1 MTIMDKEQEKEKKKK
16 KKKKQHL
23 FFYKLISFILVVLTF
38 VSIGYVYYQDILP
51 LSYLIMGSLAVLVV
65 VYLNTIIL
73 TKTKLRIWFKNIFA
87 FVSIILIIGEG
98 LGLFFGTKTFDFL
111 ESITDSGTRI
121 SVYGVYVLKDS
132 EYKKLKDLKDKNI
145 FYLSTED
152 EVKIKNVLE
161 DIKKDIEFNSDN
173 EQTLEE
179 LIESINNH
187 DSDAIIL
194 DTSYED
200 ILSEEYE
207 NTYKNLKMIKKYKIK
222 TNVDVLKSN
231 KNITTDTFVMY
242 VSGIDTSGNVASS
255 ARSDVNLL
263 IGVNPKTHQI
273 LLVNT
278 PRDYYVKLHTK
289 QKMDKLTHAG
299 IYGVEESLNTLADLY
314 ETDID
319 YYARINFTSFIKLVN
334 ALDGVTVDVPK
345 DFCEQN
351 SKRSFEQ
358 KDLICLKKGTRTL
371 NGEQALAYARNRHAF
386 NEGDRARGEHQMEIV
401 KAIINKAI
409 SPKIITKYTS
419 ILNAL
424 DGRMTTNMDNRDIT
438 KFIKKQIRKN
448 SSWSFTTISATGSDS
463 SGVCYSTG
471 SGKAYVMKPNEDS
484 VKTVKQA
491 FKNLFNGEENI
502 MPQTETT
509 TTAKR

>member
-1 MTIMDKEQEKEKKKK
+1 MTIMDKEQEKKKK

-23 FFYKLISFILVVLTF
+23 LVYKLISFLLVVLTF
-38 VSIGYVYYQDILP
+38 VSIGYVFYQDILP
-51 LSYLIMGSLAVLVV
+51 LSYLIIGSLGVLLV
-65 VYLNTIIL
+65 VYLNTFIL

-87 FVSIILIIGEG
+87 FFSIILIIAEG
-98 LGLFFGTKTFDFL
+98 VGLFFGTKTFDFI
-111 ESITDSGTRI
+111 ESITDTGTRI
-121 SVYGVYVLKDS
+121 TEYGVYVLKS
-132 EYKKLKDLKDKNI
+132 SNYKKIKDLNDKTI
-145 FYLSTED
+145 YYLSSDD
-152 EVKIKNVLE
+152 EKKLNSALDSV
-161 DIKKDIEFNSDN
+161 KKDISFNSDD
-173 EQTLEE
+173 EPTLEE
-179 LIESINNH
+179 LVNSFNDNSCDAMLL
-187 DSDAIIL
+187 DS
-194 DTSYED
+194 SYED
-200 ILSEEYE
+200 ILREEYE
-207 NTYKNLKMIKKYKIK
+207 DTYKNLKLIKTYKIK
-222 TNVDVLKSN
+222 TNVNVLKSN
-231 KNITTDTFVMY
+231 KNITQDTFVMY

-314 ETDID
+314 DTEID
-319 YYARINFTSFIKLVN
+319 YYARINFTSFIKLVD
-334 ALDGVTVDVPK
+334 ALDGVTVDIPK

-351 SKRSFEQ
+351 SKRSFES
-358 KDLICLKKGTRTL
+358 KDLICLKKGNRTL
-371 NGEQALAYARNRHAF
+371 KGEQALAYARNRHAF
-386 NEGDRARGEHQMEIV
+386 ADGDRARGEHQMEIV

-419 ILNAL
+419 LLNAL
-424 DGRMTTNMDNRDIT
+424 DGRMTTNMDNSDIT

-448 SSWSFTTISATGSDS
+448 SSWNFTTMSATGSDS

-484 VKTVKQA
+484 VNAIKQA
-491 FKNLFNGEENI
+491 FKNLANGEENI

-509 TTAKR
+509 TTVKK